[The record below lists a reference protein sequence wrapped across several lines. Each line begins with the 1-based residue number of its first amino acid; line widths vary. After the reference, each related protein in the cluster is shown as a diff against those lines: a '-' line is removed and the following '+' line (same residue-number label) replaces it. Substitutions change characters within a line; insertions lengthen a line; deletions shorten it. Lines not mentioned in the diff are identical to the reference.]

1 MSKKLAILSGVLS
14 LALVSATG
22 LANAAAAT
30 DHAHK
35 PSAIASIH
43 HHKQKHASAHSNK
56 WLHMASVRSEL
67 SKKCSAEA
75 DAKNL
80 HGKDRRVFRHH
91 CINPSTA
98 QLPSPGSAPKTSSV
112 PAATPSK
119 S

>member
-1 MSKKLAILSGVLS
+1 MSKKLAILSGALS
-14 LALVSATG
+14 LALVSAAS

-30 DHAHK
+30 DHAHN
-35 PSAIASIH
+35 PSANASIH
-43 HHKQKHASAHSNK
+43 HHKQKHASAHSKK
-56 WLHMASVRSEL
+56 WVHVASVRSEL

-75 DAKNL
+75 NAKNL
-80 HGKDRRVFRHH
+80 HGKERRAFRHQ

-98 QLPSPGSAPKTSSV
+98 QLSSPASAPKTSSV